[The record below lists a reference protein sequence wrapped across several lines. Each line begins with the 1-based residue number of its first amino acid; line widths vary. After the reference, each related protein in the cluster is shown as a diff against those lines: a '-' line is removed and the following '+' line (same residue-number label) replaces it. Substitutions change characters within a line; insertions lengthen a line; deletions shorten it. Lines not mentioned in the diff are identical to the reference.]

1 MNLKEIKIFQ
11 HLARSLHFGRTAEAH
26 HLSPSALSRTIQRL
40 EQDCGCALLVRNNRN
55 VKLTDAGQKVLQF
68 ADKCLFDWQTLKQ
81 DLDKNGQILQGSI
94 RIYCSVTASFSHLPS
109 LLEQFHTNFPQVQ
122 THIQTGDPGLS
133 IERVLKQDVD
143 AAIAVRTPDF
153 PKELNFSLL
162 DTIPLVMI
170 APSHSSIKSVETID
184 WLSQPVILPDVGP
197 SKRLVNGWFSKHGI
211 KPNVYASIGGNEAI
225 VSMVAL
231 GCGVAIVPDV
241 VVENSFARQK
251 VHRLPMDDIEPF
263 KLGICVLARRYKEP
277 IVEALMSSI
286 PTTSGVTVE

>member
-1 MNLKEIKIFQ
+1 MNLKEIKVFQ
-11 HLARSLHFGRTAEAH
+11 HLARSLHFGRTAETH

-40 EQDCGCALLVRNNRN
+40 EHDCGCALFVRNNRS
-55 VKLTDAGQKVLQF
+55 VRLTDAGHKVLQF
-68 ADKCLFDWQTLKQ
+68 ADKCLQDWQTLKQ
-81 DLDKNGQILQGSI
+81 DLDKNNQVLQGNI

-109 LLEQFHTNFPQVQ
+109 LLEQFNTNFPQVQ

-133 IERVLKQDVD
+133 IDHVLKQDVD
-143 AAIAVRTPDF
+143 AAIAVKTRDF

-170 APSHSSIKSVETID
+170 APSYLSLKNVEAID
-184 WLSQPVILPDVGP
+184 WSSQPVILPDVGP
-197 SKRLVNGWFSKHGI
+197 SKRSVNEWFKKRRI

-251 VHRLPMDDIEPF
+251 VQRLPLDDIEPF
-263 KLGICVLARRYKEP
+263 KLGVCVLARRCMEP

-286 PTTSGVTVE
+286 PTTLSIITE